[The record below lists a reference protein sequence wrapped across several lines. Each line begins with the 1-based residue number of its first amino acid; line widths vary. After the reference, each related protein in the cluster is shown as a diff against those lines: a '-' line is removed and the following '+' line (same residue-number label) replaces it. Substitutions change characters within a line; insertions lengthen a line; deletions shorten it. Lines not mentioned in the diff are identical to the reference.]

1 MKFNR
6 YSGFTLVEMMIAMV
20 VLAILITVG
29 APAFTKMIKDNRI
42 LGDSYALRAALDGA
56 RSEAIAQRSSVT
68 FCRSSNG
75 STCTGNWNQGYIAFQ
90 DRDGDGVRDDVN
102 DPNEL
107 YFSKVIDS
115 DAVDITY
122 TNVNSF
128 NRVTF
133 DSQGYAR
140 RFQGTFAFCDDR
152 GASDARGVIVT
163 SGGLVRSA
171 QDPNETGTVLDLGG
185 TAVVCP

>member
-90 DRDGDGVRDDVN
+90 DRDGNGVRDDVN

-107 YFSKVIDS
+107 YISKVIDTDTVTIAYS
-115 DAVDITY
+115 NAA
-122 TNVNSF
+122 
-128 NRVTF
+128 NRVNF

-140 RFQGTFAFCDDR
+140 GFQGTFTFCDDR
-152 GASDARGVIVT
+152 GAPDARGVIVT

-171 QDPNETGTVLDLGG
+171 QDPNDAGTVLDLGG
-185 TAVVCP
+185 VAVVCP